1 MSNITKEYHKL
12 LEEIL
17 KNGRQKSD
25 RTGTGTRS
33 IFSYQIKADM
43 QDGFPLITT
52 KRLHTRSIVHE
63 LLWFL
68 QGNTNTKYLNENGV
82 TIWDEWADENGD
94 LGPVYGSQW
103 VNWKGFDHG
112 WHDVAKVIDGDEKPH
127 QDYLNGIN
135 QIQNAINTLK
145 NNPDSRRIM
154 VSAWNVGEL
163 YQMALPPCHWA
174 FELYTEELTRE
185 ERFDLLHKE
194 ADGSQI
200 PWDRMA
206 IPHHEWMDEV
216 TTLDTYSHDFEL
228 NKGKTIK
235 VPRRRLHLKW
245 HQRSV
250 DTFLGLPFNIASYAM
265 LLHMFAQQTNMI
277 PGTLIGDLSNVHIY
291 DNHISYVE
299 EQITLR
305 DPKKYNLPK
314 FILNKSESM
323 FDYKFEDFVFENYEY
338 YPNWKNVPIAV

>member
-1 MSNITKEYHKL
+1 MNEFEWMNEEY
-12 LEEIL
+12 
-17 KNGRQKSD
+17 Q
-25 RTGTGTRS
+25 
-33 IFSYQIKADM
+33 Y
-43 QDGFPLITT
+43 
-52 KRLHTRSIVHE
+52 
-63 LLWFL
+63 
-68 QGNTNTKYLNENGV
+68 
-82 TIWDEWADENGD
+82 
-94 LGPVYGSQW
+94 
-103 VNWKGFDHG
+103 
-112 WHDVAKVIDGDEKPH
+112 
-127 QDYLNGIN
+127 
-135 QIQNAINTLK
+135 
-145 NNPDSRRIM
+145 
-154 VSAWNVGEL
+154 
-163 YQMALPPCHWA
+163 
-174 FELYTEELTRE
+174 ELTRD
-185 ERFDLLHKE
+185 ERWDILHMR
-194 ADGSQI
+194 ATGTLV